1 MVGESVKSDD
11 LTVCLSAL
19 FPEDECATEAL
30 EGSSLPVRRD
40 RVGDSK
46 GALTSF
52 II

>member
-1 MVGESVKSDD
+1 MKSDD
-11 LTVCLSAL
+11 LTACLSAL
-19 FPEDECATEAL
+19 LPEDECAGESL

-40 RVGDSK
+40 TEFGGGGSE